1 MLKRIIVIAS
11 ILAIGVFVFSSE
23 ITGMFPN
30 FSNNVIEPM
39 KENVNIL
46 GTRTVESV
54 ENGLDSSIKVVD
66 ETSNK
71 ISNKINTAKES
82 SKDQLSEKISQVN
95 PIKSA
100 DDIFKNEPAD
110 EPGTQPTTKS
120 PPTDSNTDLS
130 NIDSVNK
137 SEPPTVNDKLS
148 LSMIQQSNDDVL
160 LQYADTTGNTKS
172 IDVVIRTSDK
182 EIFSGTFFT
191 SNFKTVINDVSRTYY
206 VDVVVEHKDY
216 GTVTSSF
223 NSGDS
228 VDSEIN
234 AEFYPQ

>member
-1 MLKRIIVIAS
+1 MLKRIIVIVS

-30 FSNNVIEPM
+30 FSSNVIEPM
-39 KENVNIL
+39 KENTNSL

-95 PIKSA
+95 PIKSV
-100 DDIFKNEPAD
+100 DDIFKNEP
-110 EPGTQPTTKS
+110 GIQTTTKS
-120 PPTDSNTDLS
+120 PSPTDSNADLS
-130 NIDSVNK
+130 NIDSANK
-137 SEPPTVNDKLS
+137 SEPPTVNEKLS

-160 LQYADTTGNTKS
+160 LQYADATGNTKS

-191 SNFKTVINDVSRTYY
+191 SNFKTVINDISRTYY

-223 NSGDS
+223 NSDDS

-234 AEFYPQ
+234 AEFYRQ